1 MVGVDTG
8 TEVLFCGQVVEES
21 GEKIDTTFIEPKTVQ
36 DHGFD
41 DVRMGKCVV
50 AGFGKFLLD
59 NLGDYEFINCPG
71 NES

>member
-1 MVGVDTG
+1 MVGGDPR
-8 TEVLFCGQVVEES
+8 TEELFCGQVVEKS
-21 GEKIDTTFIEPKTVQ
+21 GEEIDTTFIETQSVK

-59 NLGDYEFINCPG
+59 NLGDSKFVNCSG